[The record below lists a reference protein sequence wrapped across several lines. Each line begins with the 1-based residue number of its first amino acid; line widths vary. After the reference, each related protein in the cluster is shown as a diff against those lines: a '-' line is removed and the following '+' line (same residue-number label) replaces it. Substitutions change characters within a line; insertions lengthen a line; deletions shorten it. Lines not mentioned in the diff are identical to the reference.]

1 MAGAPPET
9 WEATR
14 ARVATE
20 GFGAELLSK
29 QDADGQWAGGAY
41 FPAGFF
47 GSAEADRPGQP
58 WLATTWALKDLRE
71 WGLDASVLTGTADKL
86 AANSRWEYDDLP
98 YWGGEVD
105 VCINS
110 YTLATGAW
118 LGADVSALAAWF
130 PAHRLTDGGWNCEA
144 EEGRSTRSSFHSTL
158 NALRGTLAY
167 ERITG
172 DTSVRSA
179 RHAGEEYLLSR
190 HLLYRPTTGSPVGDF
205 VAHFVF
211 PNRHR
216 YSALIA
222 LDHFRDAALLD
233 GTPPDPRL
241 ADAVDVVRAARRPD
255 GTWLQGAPC
264 PAVRG
269 STSMSPRVSRRGGSP
284 CSERARSTGGTRSGS
299 VSLTPTLKVSSAHS
313 RTRFHL
319 DSRQRQDGAQQGHR
333 DKTTPDS
340 RLAHCRRAPS
350 RPAKTPPAAILKA

>member
-1 MAGAPPET
+1 MATDQRLLTWLLDSDPALRWQVERDLAGAPPET

-29 QDADGQWAGGAY
+29 QDVDGQWAGGAY

-58 WLATTWALKDLRE
+58 WTATTWALKDLRE
-71 WGLDASVLTGTADKL
+71 WGLDASVLTGTAEKL

-130 PAHRLTDGGWNCEA
+130 PAHRLADGGWNCEA

-190 HLLYRPTTGSPVGDF
+190 HLLYRATTGSPVGDF
-205 VAHFVF
+205 VAQCVF

-216 YSALIA
+216 YSALMA
-222 LDHFRDAALLD
+222 LDHFRDTALLD

-241 ADAVDVVRAARRPD
+241 ADAVSVVRAARQPD
-255 GTWLQGAPC
+255 GTWLQGAPLPGRTWFDVDVPEGESSRWLTLIGARALDWWDQD
-264 PAVRG
+264 PAR
-269 STSMSPRVSRRGGSP
+269 TAGG
-284 CSERARSTGGTRSGS
+284 ATGR
-299 VSLTPTLKVSSAHS
+299 
-313 RTRFHL
+313 
-319 DSRQRQDGAQQGHR
+319 
-333 DKTTPDS
+333 
-340 RLAHCRRAPS
+340 
-350 RPAKTPPAAILKA
+350 